1 MEYFGEPEEVPEDG
15 KMPDKPDIGDWDPN
29 AQAQLE
35 GLYEQLGEKAGQK
48 PAEFAEARKKYL
60 DAVETAKEKP
70 RPDGKTWKQW
80 SDEKRI
86 SEDPNAK
93 ENLTPND
100 AEALRAG
107 DGIRQGG
114 NPKGKSQEQM
124 KEDTNTSQAQQPGR
138 MPDIPSPMSA
148 YRDIAKEIDDYSKG
162 SKSFTERLRNM
173 FKSTE
178 SQVNDFNDL
187 SPIRRGK
194 LNDAMDRMKKR
205 QKTWEDLNDSME
217 KNGKLTP
224 EEKTQLDT
232 LQKDQEAD
240 ANTCR
245 DLLKELDDKW
255 DKQQQKNNEKSGE
268 VKQKGKYSNLWMF
281 LKLLAVI
288 GGTLAAYLAL
298 QGYCNAHSG
307 CLAIEYDGNNVTNN
321 KIFCHGNMVDSS
333 KENNKLSYTSEQCY
347 CSRLSSHVEATKDNG
362 CGYGTGDN
370 VIYFTPDNSGF
381 SGIIPCKPADGVPT
395 STGTYRYYSYQ
406 KMSLLDGVLDIG
418 GKVLDGGENL
428 LKMIFK
434 YGMYFLGAV
443 LGFYILYFIFK
454 RFSEGEE
461 KSSSFGDYLGNLSKY
476 NNYAYMGRCGYSN
489 NIPYRY
495 LAAKNLINTIS

>member
-1 MEYFGEPEEVPEDG
+1 MEYFEPEEPPREG
-15 KMPDKPDIGDWDPN
+15 EMPGEPDIGEWDPD
-29 AQAQLE
+29 AQAELQKDYNELA
-35 GLYEQLGEKAGQK
+35 EKAGK
-48 PAEFAEARKKYL
+48 DPDAFAEARKSYL
-60 DAVETAKEKP
+60 EKVKEAKEKR
-70 RPDGKTWKQW
+70 RPDGKTWKEW
-80 SDEKRI
+80 NDEKKRN
-86 SEDPNAK
+86 EDSKAR
-93 ENLTPND
+93 ENLTPEMVSAMGKGDNIREGGSVADPVDPAD
-100 AEALRAG
+100 AKAAR
-107 DGIRQGG
+107 D
-114 NPKGKSQEQM
+114 
-124 KEDTNTSQAQQPGR
+124 QQPGR
-138 MPDIPSPMSA
+138 MPDIPDPKSQ
-148 YRDIAKEIDDYSKG
+148 YRQIAKDIDRQATG
-162 SKSFTERLRNM
+162 GKSFTERLRNM

-178 SQVNDFNDL
+178 GQVNDFNDL
-187 SPIRRGK
+187 SPQKKGQ

-205 QKTWEDLNDSME
+205 QKTWDDLNNKVESGQELTRDE
-217 KNGKLTP
+217 KDNL
-224 EEKTQLDT
+224 EK
-232 LQKDQEAD
+232 LQKEQEAD
-240 ANTCR
+240 ANKCR

-307 CLAIEYDGNNVTNN
+307 CLAIVYDGNNVTNN
-321 KIFCHGNMVDSS
+321 KIFCNGDMVDGSQA
-333 KENNKLSYTSEQCY
+333 NNELSYTSEQCY
-347 CSRLSSHVEATKDNG
+347 CSRLSSRAEPSKSNG

-381 SGIIPCKPADGVPT
+381 NGTIPCNPKDGVPT

-418 GKVLDGGENL
+418 GKVLDGGESL

-434 YGMYFLGAV
+434 YAMYFLGAV

-454 RFSEGEE
+454 RFSEGGE
-461 KSSSFGDYLGNLSKY
+461 KSSSFGGYLGNLSKY

-495 LAAKNLINTIS
+495 LAAKNLINM